1 MIVTIAGSFLLQIFG
16 LYRSLLGSSQA
27 KILRGKQLVYNF
39 KRRMKNL
46 GLALLSFTAILIS
59 QVPMSADSLPV
70 NLPMCYMITSRG
82 VLLNLDYMCG
92 GVKTTATYT
101 PIIQRV
107 SAVSSR
113 NRCRLLESQNKLA
126 RSTVLLR
133 ESEFNA
139 LTRIYDRQQADI
151 RNAGGTGN
159 FADLE
164 LDEKKDIIAEKL
176 AVLKLN
182 ALTEQRKFEV
192 ECY

>member
-1 MIVTIAGSFLLQIFG
+1 
-16 LYRSLLGSSQA
+16 
-27 KILRGKQLVYNF
+27 
-39 KRRMKNL
+39 MKNL
-46 GLALLSFTAILIS
+46 GLALLSFTTISVSQAPVIADIL
-59 QVPMSADSLPV
+59 PL
-70 NLPMCYMITSRG
+70 NLPMCHMITSRG

-101 PIIQRV
+101 PIIQRRTT
-107 SAVSSR
+107 VSSR

-126 RSTVLLR
+126 RSTVSLR

-139 LTRIYDRQQADI
+139 LTRIYDREQAAI

-164 LDEKKDIIAEKL
+164 LEEKKDIIAEKL

-182 ALTEQRKFEV
+182 ALTEQRKFEA

>member
-1 MIVTIAGSFLLQIFG
+1 
-16 LYRSLLGSSQA
+16 
-27 KILRGKQLVYNF
+27 
-39 KRRMKNL
+39 MKNL
-46 GLALLSFTAILIS
+46 GLALLSFTAISIS

-92 GVKTTATYT
+92 GVKTTA

-107 SAVSSR
+107 STVSSR

-126 RSTVLLR
+126 RSTVSLR

-164 LDEKKDIIAEKL
+164 LEEKKDIIAEKL

-182 ALTEQRKFEV
+182 ALTEQQKFRA